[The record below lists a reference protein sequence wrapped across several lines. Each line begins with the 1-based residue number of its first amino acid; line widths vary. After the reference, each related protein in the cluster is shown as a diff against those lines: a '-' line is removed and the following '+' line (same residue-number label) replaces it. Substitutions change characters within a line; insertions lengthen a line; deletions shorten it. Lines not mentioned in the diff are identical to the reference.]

1 MIVEMRTGATKKEV
15 DDVVQKAKSLDLGVQ
30 LNIGTDK
37 TVVAI
42 LGSNTG
48 QIPTDIFAVLPG
60 VESVTR
66 IMKPYKLASRAFR
79 PKDTKVECGGV
90 EIGGERIVVMAGPCA
105 VESEAQL
112 MEAAGAVKKAG
123 ASILRGGAFKPRTSP
138 FSFQGLQKKG
148 LELLAKA
155 KEKFGMPVVTEV
167 VNPQDV
173 EMVASYA
180 DMLQIGSRNMQNFA
194 LLTDA
199 GKSGRPVVLKRGF
212 SCTITEWLTAAD
224 YLLAEG
230 NHQVILCE
238 RGIRTFEDSVRFS
251 LDISAIPVLKKNSHL
266 PVIVDPS
273 HAAGHYTLVPAIA
286 KAAVAAGADGLLIE
300 VHPNPKEALVDGLQ
314 SLSTSDFTRLMEELT
329 SYRQSHRQIYRNS
342 RGGQGGVGNIV
353 YSSTILSIRR
363 VLPNFTA
370 IDTSAG
376 YFKRCISF
384 KVSLSATL
392 IYSIFASGSFLIS
405 SVISRRMTPASH
417 SPCTASS
424 FASNKRTGKAP
435 APPAAAPG

>member
-1 MIVEMRTGATKKEV
+1 MRTGATKKEI
-15 DDVVQKAKSLDLGVQ
+15 DNVVQKAKSLELGVQ

-37 TVVAI
+37 TVVAL

-66 IMKPYKLASRAFR
+66 IMKPYKLASRDFR
-79 PKDTKVECGGV
+79 PKDTVVNCGGV
-90 EIGGERIVVMAGPCA
+90 EIGAERVVVIAGPCA
-105 VESEAQL
+105 VESETQL
-112 MEAAGAVKKAG
+112 LKAAGTVKKAG
-123 ASILRGGAFKPRTSP
+123 AAILRGGAFKPRTSP

-155 KEKFGMPVVTEV
+155 KSEFGMPVVTEV

-173 EMVASYA
+173 AMVISYA
-180 DMLQIGSRNMQNFA
+180 DMLQIGSRNMQNFS
-194 LLTDA
+194 LLTEV
-199 GKSGRPVVLKRGF
+199 GKSRRPVVLKRGF

-230 NHQVILCE
+230 DNQVILCE
-238 RGIRTFEDSVRFS
+238 RGIRTFEDSIRFS

-273 HAAGHYTLVPAIA
+273 HAAGHYSLVPAIA

-314 SLSTSDFTRLMEELT
+314 SLSPSDFTRLMGELKT
-329 SYRQSHRQIYRNS
+329 IAKC
-342 RGGQGGVGNIV
+342 VGRYI
-353 YSSTILSIRR
+353 
-363 VLPNFTA
+363 
-370 IDTSAG
+370 
-376 YFKRCISF
+376 
-384 KVSLSATL
+384 
-392 IYSIFASGSFLIS
+392 
-405 SVISRRMTPASH
+405 
-417 SPCTASS
+417 
-424 FASNKRTGKAP
+424 
-435 APPAAAPG
+435 

>member
-1 MIVEMRTGATKKEV
+1 MIVEMRTGATKQEV
-15 DDVVQKAKSLDLGVQ
+15 DDVVQKAKSLGLGVQ
-30 LNIGTDK
+30 LNLGTDK
-37 TVVAI
+37 TVVAL

-48 QIPTDIFAVLPG
+48 QIDTDKFAILPG

-79 PKDTKVECGGV
+79 PKDTKVNCGGV

-112 MEAAGAVKKAG
+112 MDAARAVKKAG
-123 ASILRGGAFKPRTSP
+123 ATILRGGAFKPRTSP

-148 LELLAKA
+148 LELLAQA
-155 KEKFGMPVVTEV
+155 RKEFGLPVVTEV
-167 VNPQDV
+167 VNTQEV

-194 LLTDA
+194 LLTEA
-199 GKSGRPVVLKRGF
+199 GKSKRPVVLKRGF

-230 NHQVILCE
+230 NNQVILCE
-238 RGIRTFEDSVRFS
+238 RGIRTFEDSIRFS

-273 HAAGHYTLVPAIA
+273 HAACHYSLVPAIA

-314 SLSTSDFTRLMEELT
+314 SLSPSDFTRLMGELKT
-329 SYRQSHRQIYRNS
+329 IAKC
-342 RGGQGGVGNIV
+342 VGRHI
-353 YSSTILSIRR
+353 
-363 VLPNFTA
+363 
-370 IDTSAG
+370 
-376 YFKRCISF
+376 
-384 KVSLSATL
+384 
-392 IYSIFASGSFLIS
+392 
-405 SVISRRMTPASH
+405 
-417 SPCTASS
+417 
-424 FASNKRTGKAP
+424 
-435 APPAAAPG
+435 